1 MSGLLDLLGPGD
13 GGEAARVQGVVTGV
27 VTNNQDPD
35 GMGRVKVRFPWLS
48 ASDESWWARLAV
60 PMAAADAG
68 TYFLPDVD
76 DEVLVA
82 FEHGDVR
89 FPYVLGGLWHGGS
102 PGAAPPEDNSDGKNA
117 RKTIRSKSGLTIT
130 LDDSHGAERILIS
143 DKAGKTTIVLDAA
156 ATELTLDADS
166 DVTVTAGG
174 KLVLKGQDVEIQSQ
188 AGIKLDAQANLDLTA
203 TGQTTVKGASV
214 SLG

>member
-1 MSGLLDLLGPGD
+1 MSGLLDILGPGD
-13 GGEAARVQGVVTGV
+13 SGEATRIQGVVSGV

-89 FPYVLGGLWHGGS
+89 FPYVLGSLWHGGS

-117 RKTIRSKSGLTIT
+117 LKVIRSKSGLTIT
-130 LDDSHGAERILIS
+130 LDDSQGAERIVIA
-143 DKAGKTTIVLDAA
+143 DKSGKTTIVVDAA
-156 ATELTLDADS
+156 ATKIALEADS
-166 DVTVTAGG
+166 DVTVVAGG
-174 KLVLKGQDVEIQSQ
+174 KLVLKGQGVEIESQ
-188 AGIKLDAQANLDLTA
+188 AGIKLDAQANLELSA
-203 TGQTTVKGASV
+203 TGQASVKGAV
-214 SLG
+214 VNLG

>member
-1 MSGLLDLLGPGD
+1 MTGLLDMLGPGD
-13 GGEAARVQGVVTGV
+13 GGEAARIQGVVTGV

-48 ASDESWWARLAV
+48 GSDESWWARQAV

-89 FPYVLGGLWHGGS
+89 FPYVLGSLWHGGN
-102 PGAAPPEDNSDGKNA
+102 PQAAPPEDNSDGKNA
-117 RKTIRSKSGLTIT
+117 VRTIRSKSGLTIT
-130 LDDSHGAERILIS
+130 LDDSQGAERILIA
-143 DKAGKTTIVLDAA
+143 DDAGKTTIVVDAA
-156 ATELTLDADS
+156 ASKIALEADADI
-166 DVTVTAGG
+166 TVAAGG
-174 KLVLKGQDVEIQSQ
+174 KLVLKGQGVEIESQ
-188 AGIKLDAQANLDLTA
+188 AGIKLDAKANLDLSA
-203 TGQTTVKGASV
+203 TGQASVKGAMV
-214 SLG
+214 NLG

>member
-1 MSGLLDLLGPGD
+1 MTSLLDVLGPGD
-13 GGEAARVQGVVTGV
+13 DGEAARIQGVVTGV

-68 TYFLPDVD
+68 TFFLPDVD

-89 FPYVLGGLWHGGS
+89 FPYVLGSLWHGGS

-117 RKTIRSKSGLTIT
+117 RKTIRSRSGLTIT
-130 LDDSHGAERILIS
+130 LDDSQGAERILIA
-143 DKAGKTTIVLDAA
+143 DKGRKTTIVVDAA
-156 ATELTLDADS
+156 ATTIALTADS
-166 DVTVTAGG
+166 DVTVVAGG
-174 KLVLKGQDVEIQSQ
+174 KLVLKGQGIEIESQ
-188 AGIKLDAQANLDLTA
+188 AGIKLDAKANLELNA
-203 TGQTTVKGASV
+203 TGQASVKGAAM